1 LYQQTSET
9 GSSLPTFTEKTG
21 VGGRVWGVGVKRN
34 SCRKWTPY
42 STPKRV
48 ESPWIYLWRKQ
59 KNYS

>member
-1 LYQQTSET
+1 M
-9 GSSLPTFTEKTG
+9 G

-48 ESPWIYLWRKQ
+48 
-59 KNYS
+59 